1 MDAQAPERFIVYTGD
16 DKLRAYTQKHKKRRS
31 SDDNDDGRKKVMM
44 GKHNAVTEVTYDSFK
59 KHSSK

>member
-16 DKLRAYTQKHKKRRS
+16 DKLRAYTQKHKKRRIS
-31 SDDNDDGRKKVMM
+31 GDNDDVHKKVKT
-44 GKHNAVTEVTYDSFK
+44 GKQNEVTEVTYDSFK